1 MARKPN
7 KKLAADKTPIN
18 DLILFSVYSVVS
30 NNEIC
35 TFDRL
40 IKECFT
46 LFPQPFGFA
55 RYPIWP
61 DSRKL
66 DRPLRT
72 LRKEKL
78 IKGDPKTEF
87 FITKEGKEK
96 SEVIAKMLK
105 QGRLL

>member
-1 MARKPN
+1 MIKRSN
-7 KKLAADKTPIN
+7 KKLISDKTPVN
-18 DLILFSVYSVVS
+18 DLILFSIYSIIS

-46 LFPQPFGFA
+46 MFPTPFGFA

-66 DRPLRT
+66 DRPLRG
-72 LRKEKL
+72 LRNEKL
-78 IKGDPKTEF
+78 IKGDPRTEF
-87 FITKEGKEK
+87 FLTKEGKEK
-96 SEVIAKMLK
+96 AEIIVKTFK
-105 QGRLL
+105 QGKLL

>member
-1 MARKPN
+1 MSKRTS
-7 KKLAADKTPIN
+7 KKLVVDKTSVN
-18 DLILFSVYSVVS
+18 DLILFSIYSIIS

-46 LFPQPFGFA
+46 LFPELFGFT

-66 DRPLRT
+66 DRPLRG
-72 LRKEKL
+72 LRNEKL
-78 IKGDPKTEF
+78 IRGDPRTEF
-87 FITKEGKEK
+87 FLTRAGKDKAEI
-96 SEVIAKMLK
+96 IAKIFK
-105 QGRLL
+105 QGKLL

>member
-1 MARKPN
+1 MPKKIN
-7 KKLAADKTPIN
+7 KKSAANRGPVN
-18 DLILFSVYSVVS
+18 DLILFSIYSIVS

-46 LFPQPFGFA
+46 LFPTAFGFA

-87 FITKEGKEK
+87 FLTKTGKEK
-96 SEVIAKMLK
+96 AEIIAKTFK
-105 QGRLL
+105 QGKLL

>member
-1 MARKPN
+1 MEKSR
-7 KKLAADKTPIN
+7 PISE
-18 DLILFSVYSVVS
+18 LILFSIYSITS
-30 NNEIC
+30 SKGKC
-35 TFDRL
+35 SFDKL

-46 LFPQPFGFA
+46 LFPQPFGFT

-61 DSRKL
+61 DARKL

-78 IKGDPKTEF
+78 IKGNPKTEF

-96 SEVIAKMLK
+96 SEVIAKTLK